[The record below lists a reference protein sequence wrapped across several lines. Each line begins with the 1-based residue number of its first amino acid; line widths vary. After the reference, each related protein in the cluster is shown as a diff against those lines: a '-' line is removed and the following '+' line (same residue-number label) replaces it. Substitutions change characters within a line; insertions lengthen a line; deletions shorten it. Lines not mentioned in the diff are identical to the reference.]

1 MPDLSTLAPW
11 LSALFIFS
19 LRVIDMALDTLRFLL
34 VVRGRK
40 GLAWVMGFLQS
51 AIFVVAITTVLSNL
65 KNVWNIV
72 GYAGGFATG
81 VVVGMLLEERLAI
94 GHGHMR
100 IISSTR
106 GAAIA
111 EALRSHGYAVTEMAG
126 RGKDGTVTVLNAS
139 VLRKDIDRVHGLVAQ
154 SDPSAFVTVQDVRP
168 VRHGFW
174 RA

>member
-1 MPDLSTLAPW
+1 MPDLGTLAPW
-11 LSALFIFS
+11 LSALLIFS

-40 GLAWVMGFLQS
+40 GLAWVMGFMQS

-111 EALRSHGYAVTEMAG
+111 EALRAHGYAVTEMAG

-154 SDPSAFVTVQDVRP
+154 SDSNAFVTVQDVRP
-168 VRHGFW
+168 VRRGFW

>member
-1 MPDLSTLAPW
+1 MPDLSALAPW

-94 GHGHMR
+94 GHGHLR

-111 EALRSHGYAVTEMAG
+111 EALRAHGYAVTEMAG

-154 SDPSAFVTVQDVRP
+154 SDPNAFVTVQDVRP

>member
-1 MPDLSTLAPW
+1 
-11 LSALFIFS
+11 
-19 LRVIDMALDTLRFLL
+19 MALDTLRFLL

-94 GHGHMR
+94 GHGHLR

-111 EALRSHGYAVTEMAG
+111 EALRAHGYAVTEMAG

-154 SDPSAFVTVQDVRP
+154 SDPNAFVTVQDVRP

>member
-1 MPDLSTLAPW
+1 
-11 LSALFIFS
+11 
-19 LRVIDMALDTLRFLL
+19 
-34 VVRGRK
+34 
-40 GLAWVMGFLQS
+40 
-51 AIFVVAITTVLSNL
+51 VAITTVLSNL

-81 VVVGMLLEERLAI
+81 VVVGMLIEERLAI
-94 GHGHMR
+94 GHGHLR

-111 EALRSHGYAVTEMAG
+111 EALRAHGFAVTEMAG
-126 RGKDGTVTVLNAS
+126 RGKDGMVTVLNAS
-139 VLRKDIDRVHGLVAQ
+139 VLRRDIDRVHRLVAQ
-154 SDPSAFVTVQDVRP
+154 CDPSAFVTVQDVRP

>member
-1 MPDLSTLAPW
+1 MPDLSALAPW

-94 GHGHMR
+94 GHGHLR

-111 EALRSHGYAVTEMAG
+111 EALRAHGYAVTEMAG
-126 RGKDGTVTVLNAS
+126 RGKDGTVAVLNAS
-139 VLRKDIDRVHGLVAQ
+139 VLRRDIDRVHGLVAQ
-154 SDPSAFVTVQDVRP
+154 SDPNAFVTVQDVRP

>member
-1 MPDLSTLAPW
+1 MPDLGTLAPW

-40 GLAWVMGFLQS
+40 GLAWVMGFMQS

-111 EALRSHGYAVTEMAG
+111 EALRAHGYAVTEMAG
-126 RGKDGTVTVLNAS
+126 RGKDGTVAVLNAS
-139 VLRKDIDRVHGLVAQ
+139 VLRKDIDRVHGLVAEC
-154 SDPSAFVTVQDVRP
+154 DPSAFVTVQDVRP
-168 VRHGFW
+168 VRRGFW

>member
-1 MPDLSTLAPW
+1 
-11 LSALFIFS
+11 
-19 LRVIDMALDTLRFLL
+19 
-34 VVRGRK
+34 
-40 GLAWVMGFLQS
+40 MGFMQS

-111 EALRSHGYAVTEMAG
+111 EALRAHGYAVTEMAG

-154 SDPSAFVTVQDVRP
+154 SDSNAFVTVQDVRP
-168 VRHGFW
+168 VRRGFW

>member
-94 GHGHMR
+94 GHGHLR

-111 EALRSHGYAVTEMAG
+111 EALRAHGYAVTEMAG
-126 RGKDGTVTVLNAS
+126 RGKDGTVAVLNAS
-139 VLRKDIDRVHGLVAQ
+139 VLRRDIDRVHGLVAQ
-154 SDPSAFVTVQDVRP
+154 SDPNAFVTVQDVRP

>member
-1 MPDLSTLAPW
+1 MPDLSTLSPW
-11 LSALFIFS
+11 LSALLIFS

-40 GLAWVMGFLQS
+40 ALAWVCGFLQS

-81 VVVGMLLEERLAI
+81 VVVGMLIEERLAI

-106 GAAIA
+106 GSAIA
-111 EALRSHGYAVTEMAG
+111 EALRAKGYAATEMAG
-126 RGKDGTVTVLNAS
+126 RGKDGMVTVINAS
-139 VLRKDIDRVHGLVAQ
+139 VLRKDIDRVHTLVAEC
-154 SDPSAFVTVQDVRP
+154 DPNAFVTVQDVRP

>member
-94 GHGHMR
+94 GHGHLR

-111 EALRSHGYAVTEMAG
+111 EALRAHGYAVTEMAG

-154 SDPSAFVTVQDVRP
+154 SDPNAFVTVQDVRP

>member
-126 RGKDGTVTVLNAS
+126 RGIA
-139 VLRKDIDRVHGLVAQ
+139 VAGVNCC
-154 SDPSAFVTVQDVRP
+154 SPWTA
-168 VRHGFW
+168 
-174 RA
+174 